1 MTQPLNRTRL
11 TLLLLATLLAAC
23 ADVAWW
29 FGWSV
34 QEIYA
39 LPINEFADW
48 LDEANRQIKEKYRK
62 S

>member
-1 MTQPLNRTRL
+1 MKGSLKTQQ
-11 TLLLLATLLAAC
+11 TLDATLLAAC

-48 LDEANRQIKEKYRK
+48 LDEANRQIREKYRK
-62 S
+62 G